1 MLSVPQL
8 EVLDIR
14 HFTAKQLRPLL
25 EAEAVYWQRRLRWDY
40 RSSTDLLLGYFDARV
55 LPGFVAM
62 DRGKICGFTFCV
74 YEGQKAVVGD
84 AYSIGS
90 EGNAAIELTR
100 MLLMHLLEVLLH
112 APNITRIESQL
123 LLYDE
128 GATST
133 VFTAQGFSI
142 FPRLFMECRLHEATS
157 SSSPREKFVN
167 DPRAAS
173 LPFGLVFRQW
183 TGTYYQPAAELIHLS
198 YTSAPH
204 IDSIINDQY
213 RSLHGSVRFLHN
225 IVKFPG
231 CGIFEPSASWVLIE
245 AATGKL
251 HGLVLASRVALKV
264 AHITQL
270 CISPTL
276 RGKGLAQ
283 ALLIHAI
290 NHLQHAGFE
299 TITLTVTG
307 GNYAAVRLYEQL
319 NFRTL
324 HRFDAM
330 VYEKPDRPAS

>member
-14 HFTAKQLRPLL
+14 HFTARQLRPLL
-25 EAEAVYWQRRLRWDY
+25 EHEAVYWERRLRWNY
-40 RSSTDLLLGYFDARV
+40 KSSTELLLDYFDARV

-90 EGNAAIELTR
+90 EGNSAIELTR
-100 MLLMHLLEVLLH
+100 TLLMHLLEVLLH
-112 APNITRIESQL
+112 TPNITRIESQL

-142 FPRLFMECRLHEATS
+142 YPRLFMECQLRHPAPSFGSHTRLQNGL
-157 SSSPREKFVN
+157 P
-167 DPRAAS
+167 PAS
-173 LPFGLVFRQW
+173 LSSELAFRQW
-183 TGTYYQPAAELIHLS
+183 TGTYYQAAAELIHLS
-198 YTSAPH
+198 YTYAPH
-204 IDSIINDQY
+204 VDSIINDQY
-213 RSLHGSVRFLHN
+213 RSLHGSLRFLHN

-231 CGIFEPSASWVLIE
+231 CGIFEPSASWLLAD
-245 AATGKL
+245 AATGEL
-251 HGLVLASRVALKV
+251 HGLVLVSRVAPKV

-270 CISPTL
+270 CISPKL
-276 RGKGLAQ
+276 RGKGLAR
-283 ALLIHAI
+283 ALLVHAMD
-290 NHLQHAGFE
+290 HLERVGFE
-299 TITLTVTG
+299 AITLTVTAK
-307 GNYAAVRLYEQL
+307 NHNAVRLYEYL
-319 NFRTL
+319 AFSTL

-330 VYEKPDRPAS
+330 VYEKTGRPGF